1 MSAENQS
8 QQAVEAMAGVALA
21 VAAFLIWGFSPI
33 YFKTLRAIPA
43 FEILMH
49 RMVWS
54 FVFLL
59 PLVFLLRRRNEFWG
73 VLKTPRSLLIL
84 VATTL
89 LVGSNW
95 FVFIWAINNDQ
106 ILQTSL
112 GYYINPLMNVLMAMV
127 FLKEKLRPP
136 QFVAVFLAAVG
147 VVYLT
152 IEIGTLPWIALYLAI
167 SFGLYGLIRKV
178 APVNPLVGLTIET
191 MLLSLPA
198 LAYLIH
204 LHNQGAGAFLN
215 VGMRTDI
222 LLMCAALV
230 TAVPLLL
237 FTSGAKKIHFSTLGI
252 LQYIAPSGTFI
263 VAVFIYDE
271 PFRTAQVWTFG
282 FIWTALVIYSA
293 DSFVYYRKMMTGGK
307 AKMDT

>member
-1 MSAENQS
+1 MPAEYQS
-8 QQAVEAMAGVALA
+8 RQTGETLAGVVYSA
-21 VAAFLIWGFSPI
+21 AAFSIWGFSPI
-33 YFKTLRAIPA
+33 YFRALKEVPS

-59 PLVFLLRRRNEFWG
+59 PIVFILGRRNEMAS

-84 VATTL
+84 VVTTL

-112 GYYINPLMNVLMAMV
+112 GYYINPLMIVLMGMV
-127 FLKEKLRPP
+127 FLKERLRRP
-136 QFVAVFLAAVG
+136 QVLAVLLAATG
-147 VVYLT
+147 VIYFT
-152 IEIGTLPWIALYLAI
+152 IELGTLPWIALYLAI
-167 SFGLYGLIRKV
+167 SFGSYGLIRKV
-178 APVNPLVGLTIET
+178 APINPLVGLTIET
-191 MLLSLPA
+191 MLLFLPA
-198 LAYLIH
+198 LAYLLH
-204 LHNQGAGAFLN
+204 LHAQGSGAFIRIN
-215 VGMRTDI
+215 YKTDF

-237 FTSGAKKIHFSTLGI
+237 FTSGAKRIHYSTVGI

-271 PFRTAQVWTFG
+271 PFRTTQLWTFIL
-282 FIWTALVIYSA
+282 IWTALVIYSV
-293 DSFVYYRKMMTGGK
+293 DSVLYYRKTMMRSLTKRGS
-307 AKMDT
+307 